1 MNGEKQKARPKGVNL
16 MYAENEIRIA
26 ILWLDDALR
35 AMLVWEGHVRS
46 QGGRVGFL
54 ENTTMRH
61 SRGGGREVTVTS
73 RPQP

>member
-26 ILWLDDALR
+26 ILWLDNALR

-46 QGGRVGFL
+46 QVIAEGYL
-54 ENTTMRH
+54 
-61 SRGGGREVTVTS
+61 
-73 RPQP
+73 